1 MHSKQTYKDDQ
12 EYLYALSTKTQY
24 SGLKTHM
31 LIIYQFKYL
40 TNKYLKTFHLKDEGK
55 YWETGD
61 EKLLEIA

>member
-12 EYLYALSTKTQY
+12 EYLYALSTKTQS